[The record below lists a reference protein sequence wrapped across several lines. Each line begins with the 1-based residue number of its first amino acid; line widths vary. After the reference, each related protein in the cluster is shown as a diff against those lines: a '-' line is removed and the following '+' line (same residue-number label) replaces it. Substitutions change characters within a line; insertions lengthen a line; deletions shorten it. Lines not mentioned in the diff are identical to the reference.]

1 VGRLNILNLLNR
13 IAITAAIAFAF
24 WFVGGEL
31 LFSTLSGIAPQSDPN
46 IPYILSTS
54 IGIILGIAYGLIL
67 VRIFPGIVTFIVGT
81 ITGSIIS
88 LTLTMIIGSILYPL
102 SRVVGLA
109 FFLVPGLILNTVHA
123 SRVKSAAAARARPKV
138 EPPKPKPETSEKP
151 TAETPTTTAEAPAQ
165 PQQSSPQA
173 EAPSAASPE
182 QPVQTTSQPEKPE
195 LIHPEAGQ
203 PVPSTAA
210 VESEIK
216 SKSEQEITVTEGPE
230 EQLMEKLPEEKII
243 TPISNEDIEDK
254 VLEII
259 EKEGLT
265 EIIPLPSNLSPEGG
279 FYPDLEEKLNIDT
292 SKLLQVLKSLT
303 DRGILKP
310 AGVEFK
316 KVVCPRCLS
325 ALNIINL
332 GCPYC
337 RSINIA
343 RQRILQHEACGFL
356 GPEERFT
363 ETGKTVCPRC
373 GAEVEIIR
381 GQSEEAGKDVLK
393 VHSTLFTCYNCNE
406 VSTEPYV
413 SFRCLTCGMIYDLV
427 SFESKSFYRYTV
439 NLEALYKALELKKPL
454 KIIVE
459 EATKRGIEVQQQ
471 VMISGAS
478 KVPHKVNLLFKKD
491 GRIVGAAILITD
503 KGESHLHEIMRVLVL
518 RTDAGIKNLYV
529 LSYYKLDEDARK
541 LAQFNEIP
549 LIEDV
554 LSKDIA
560 NEIAPRILKSMLES

>member
-1 VGRLNILNLLNR
+1 MSFKNKLNTLNAVFGRLLM
-13 IAITAAIAFAF
+13 AIALAFVF

-31 LFSTLSGIAPQSDPN
+31 LFLMLSGIAPPSDPSM
-46 IPYILSTS
+46 PYMLSIS
-54 IGIILGIAYGLIL
+54 VGLILGIAYGLIL
-67 VRIFPGIVTFIVGT
+67 LRIFPGIVTFILGAM
-81 ITGSIIS
+81 IGSIIS
-88 LTLTMIIGSILYPL
+88 LILAMIIGSILYPL

-109 FFLVPGLILNTVHA
+109 FSLVPGLILKMVHP
-123 SRVKSAAAARARPKV
+123 SRVKSVAAASARPKV
-138 EPPKPKPETSEKP
+138 E
-151 TAETPTTTAEAPAQ
+151 APTTPAEAPAQ
-165 PQQSSPQA
+165 PWQPAPQA
-173 EAPSAASPE
+173 EASSAASPE
-182 QPVQTTSQPEKPE
+182 QPAQTTSRPEKPE
-195 LIHPEAGQ
+195 LMQPEAGQ
-203 PVPSTAA
+203 PAPSTAA

-216 SKSEQEITVTEGPE
+216 SKSEQEIAITEGPE

-243 TPISNEDIEDK
+243 IPMSNEDIEDK
-254 VLEII
+254 VLGII

-279 FYPDLEEKLNIDT
+279 FYPDLEEKLGIDT

-310 AGVEFK
+310 AGIEFK
-316 KVVCPRCLS
+316 KIVCPRCLS

-332 GCPYC
+332 ECPYC
-337 RSINIA
+337 KSINIA

-560 NEIAPRILKSMLES
+560 NEIAPRMLKSMLES